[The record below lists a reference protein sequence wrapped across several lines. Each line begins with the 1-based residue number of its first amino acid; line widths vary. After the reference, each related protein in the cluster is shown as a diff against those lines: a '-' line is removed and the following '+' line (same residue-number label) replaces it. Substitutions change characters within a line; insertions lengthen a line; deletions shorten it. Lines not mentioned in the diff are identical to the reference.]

1 MATTSASATSSDMVL
16 RHFLLLLVFACPAW
30 AFPAWGADQEA
41 ETARFLQE
49 VYPQPPAAD
58 TLWLT
63 GELRA
68 AARGILEHDYP
79 AARLR
84 YWRSG
89 QRTAWVLEEIGKEMP
104 ITVGIAVDND
114 AVERVRVLVYRESR
128 GWEVKN
134 PAFTAQFTGARLT
147 PAQGLDRRIDGI
159 SGATL
164 SVRALNRLARLALLL
179 HRHIVDETSKP

>member
-1 MATTSASATSSDMVL
+1 MAIL
-16 RHFLLLLVFACPAW
+16 RFFLLL
-30 AFPAWGADQEA
+30 AFVSPAWGADQEA
-41 ETARFLQE
+41 EIARFLGE
-49 VYPQPPAAD
+49 VFTQPPAPD

-63 GELRA
+63 GDLQPPMRA
-68 AARGILEHDYP
+68 ILEHDYP

-84 YWRSG
+84 YWRVG

-104 ITVGIAVDND
+104 ITVGIAVDNG

-134 PAFTAQFTGARLT
+134 PAFTAQFSGARL
-147 PAQGLDRRIDGI
+147 ASGQKLDRHIDGI

-164 SVRALNRLARLALLL
+164 SVRALGRLVRLALLL
-179 HRHIVDETSKP
+179 DQRVTSGAKP

>member
-1 MATTSASATSSDMVL
+1 MASTPASVTSSDMLL
-16 RHFLLLLVFACPAW
+16 RRLLLLFFLACSTW
-30 AFPAWGADQEA
+30 SFPALCADQEA
-41 ETARFLQE
+41 ETTRFMQE
-49 VYPQPPAAD
+49 VFTQPPAPD

-63 GELRA
+63 GELRPA
-68 AARGILEHDYP
+68 IRNILEHDYS
-79 AARLR
+79 AVRLR
-84 YWRSG
+84 YRRAG

-147 PAQGLDRRIDGI
+147 PGHGLDRHIDGI

-164 SVRALNRLARLALLL
+164 SVRALSRLTRLALLL
-179 HRHIVDETSKP
+179 HRQVVAEGSKP

>member
-1 MATTSASATSSDMVL
+1 MTLL
-16 RHFLLLLVFACPAW
+16 RLLLLL
-30 AFPAWGADQEA
+30 AFISPAWGADQEA
-41 ETARFLQE
+41 ETARFLGE
-49 VYPQPPAAD
+49 VFSLPPAPE

-63 GELRA
+63 GDLKPAIRS
-68 AARGILEHDYP
+68 ILEHDYP

-84 YWRSG
+84 YWRAG

-147 PAQGLDRRIDGI
+147 PRQGLDRSIDGI

-164 SVRALNRLARLALLL
+164 SVRALSRLTRLALLL
-179 HRHIVDETSKP
+179 HRHVVAGGSKP